1 MAIKGSQA
9 KAEITQKILEQFQGS
24 FVYDKEIRIP
34 IVENGDTVQIKVT
47 LTAAKVNVENG
58 SDTSL
63 PVQTKVENVG
73 NTMPTLTEQEKKD
86 VRNLMVSLN
95 L

>member
-1 MAIKGSQA
+1 MAVKGASA

-34 IVENGDTVQIKVT
+34 IVENGDIVQIKVT

-63 PVQTKVENVG
+63 PTQTKAESTG

-86 VRNLMVSLN
+86 VRDLMISLN

>member
-1 MAIKGSQA
+1 MAARGSQA

-34 IVENGDTVQIKVT
+34 ILENGEVIQIKVA

-58 SDTSL
+58 SDTAVPANAPAAVPASSTSITEEEKREVADLLASL
-63 PVQTKVENVG
+63 D
-73 NTMPTLTEQEKKD
+73 L
-86 VRNLMVSLN
+86 
-95 L
+95 

>member
-1 MAIKGSQA
+1 MAVKGSQA

-34 IVENGDTVQIKVT
+34 IVENGETVQIKVT

-63 PVQTKVENVG
+63 PTQVKVENARS
-73 NTMPTLTEQEKKD
+73 TISTLTEQEKKD
-86 VRNLMVSLN
+86 VRDLMVSLN